1 MSSVCMFVKN
11 SFEHDPRVARE
22 ARALVA
28 HGYAVTVV
36 ALHVDGVTARRE
48 TTDYGAHVVRVRQLD
63 FGLTRLNWQLA
74 RRAEQRERQRA
85 AAEGRAPDVPAA
97 VRRATLPLSTTATPG
112 SSPLRS
118 DRASGTGPAPSAAPA
133 APARGARLVR
143 TAFTAAHR
151 MAGPAVRTIR
161 GVYVSWQMARVGVR
175 LDADVYHAHDLNT
188 LDAGVRCARRTGARL
203 VYDAHEM
210 HSARAGMGPARR
222 RWSTRRERALV
233 RHADAVLT
241 VSPSIARHLRS
252 LPGSPAVTV
261 VRNVPER
268 PEPGPP
274 LDLRVA
280 LGIPETLR
288 VVVYEGT
295 VQRHRGI
302 EELMAAVA
310 LVDGCVL
317 VVIGHGD
324 HRPVLEDEVARI
336 GRGET
341 VRFLGPVP
349 HHEMVRWC
357 AGADVGTACIQNVST
372 SYFYALPN
380 KVFEYLMAGLPVVV
394 SDFPDMAEVVARY
407 DVGAVCDP
415 ADPRGIAGALRA
427 VLDDPAANERYRRNA
442 RRAADECNWAEEQ
455 QLLVGV
461 YAALSGCAG
470 PRPDGAV
477 RGSAG

>member
-28 HGYAVTVV
+28 HGYTVTVV

-63 FGLTRLNWQLA
+63 LGLTRLNGQLA
-74 RRAEQRERQRA
+74 RRAEQRERHRA
-85 AAEGRAPDVPAA
+85 AAEGRDPDVSAA
-97 VRRATLPLSTTATPG
+97 VRRSTLPLSTTATPG
-112 SSPLRS
+112 SSPLRI
-118 DRASGTGPAPSAAPA
+118 DRATGAGPAAPA
-133 APARGARLVR
+133 PPARGARVVR

-151 MAGPAVRTIR
+151 VAGPAVRTIR
-161 GVYVSWQMARVGVR
+161 GMYVSRQMVRVGVR
-175 LDADVYHAHDLNT
+175 LAADVYHAHDLNT
-188 LDAGVRCARRTGARL
+188 LDAGVRCARRTGAQL

-210 HSARAGMGPARR
+210 HSARAGMGSARR

-233 RHADAVLT
+233 RQADAVLT

-252 LPGSPAVTV
+252 LPGSPEVTV

-268 PEPGPP
+268 PEPGPA
-274 LDLRVA
+274 LDLRAA
-280 LGIPETLR
+280 LQVPEALR
-288 VVVYEGT
+288 VVLYEGT

-324 HRPVLEDEVARI
+324 HRRVLEDEVART
-336 GRGET
+336 GRGAI

-357 AGADVGTACIQNVST
+357 ASADVGTACIKNVSM

-394 SDFPDMAEVVARY
+394 SDFPDMAEVVTRY

-415 ADPRGIAGALRA
+415 ADPRSIATALRA
-427 VLDDPAANERYRRNA
+427 VLDDPDANERYRRNA
-442 RRAADECNWAEEQ
+442 GRAAEECNWAVEQ
-455 QLLVGV
+455 QILMGM
-461 YAALSGCAG
+461 YAALSGRAG
-470 PRPDGAV
+470 PRPDDAV
-477 RGSAG
+477 QGSAR